1 LISLKRSRPRVAR
14 INLTPGRSRGAAGSG
29 GDQEKAMER
38 RRAWIPVLAL
48 VVLVGIAA
56 GYFLFMASQ
65 RRGAPGP
72 DAQPIVAMGG
82 RFAQRFGGLLARSDV
97 AGLVAEGP
105 SLGPRDSGR
114 WDPFRP
120 LVELGPAIK
129 PIVPDVVAV
138 APVEPEPEPEPPSP
152 PEVALTGVL
161 KSGGRA
167 VAILRVAGQTQLTRV
182 GESPFDGAVVRSIDD
197 KSLVISFFGQDI
209 HYSLG
214 GEQQ

>member
-1 LISLKRSRPRVAR
+1 MISLKRSRPRVVR
-14 INLTPGRSRGAAGSG
+14 INLTPGSHGAASPGEE
-29 GDQEKAMER
+29 QEQAR
-38 RRAWIPVLAL
+38 RRRHAWMPVLAL
-48 VVLVGIAA
+48 VVLIGIAA
-56 GYFLFMASQ
+56 GYFLFMA
-65 RRGAPGP
+65 RHGRGDLGP
-72 DAQPIVAMGG
+72 DTPPIVAQGG
-82 RFAQRFGGLLARSDV
+82 RFAQRFSDLLARSDV

-114 WDPFRP
+114 WDPFGP

-197 KSLVISFFGQDI
+197 KSIAVSFLGRDI

>member
-1 LISLKRSRPRVAR
+1 MISLKRSRPRVAR

-105 SLGPRDSGR
+105 LLGLDDSGR
-114 WDPFRP
+114 WDPFKP

-129 PIVPDVVAV
+129 PIEPDVVA
-138 APVEPEPEPEPPSP
+138 APPEPEPEPPSP
-152 PEVALTGVL
+152 PQVALTGVL
-161 KSGGRA
+161 RSGGRA
-167 VAILRVAGQTQLTRV
+167 IAILRVAGQTQLARV

>member
-1 LISLKRSRPRVAR
+1 
-14 INLTPGRSRGAAGSG
+14 
-29 GDQEKAMER
+29 M
-38 RRAWIPVLAL
+38 LAL

-56 GYFLFMASQ
+56 GYFLFMARQ

-97 AGLVAEGP
+97 AGWWLRGRPWAQRQRAMGP
-105 SLGPRDSGR
+105 VQA
-114 WDPFRP
+114 

-197 KSLVISFFGQDI
+197 KSIAVSFLGRDI